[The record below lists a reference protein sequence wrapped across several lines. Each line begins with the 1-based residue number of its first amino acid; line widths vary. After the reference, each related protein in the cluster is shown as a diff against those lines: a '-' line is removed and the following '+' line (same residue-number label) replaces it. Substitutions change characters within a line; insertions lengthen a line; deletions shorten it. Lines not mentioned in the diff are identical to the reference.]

1 MKEYQLEL
9 AQLRKDKADKLGVH
23 YEDPMELVMQAN
35 QALLKNDPTS
45 VELQQ
50 ELTNQLSVHS
60 LGPLLDDY
68 ETTIAQLQQELQST
82 KFQLKS

>member
-9 AQLRKDKADKLGVH
+9 AQLRKERADKLGVK
-23 YEDPMELVMQAN
+23 YEDPMELVMKAN
-35 QALLKNDPTS
+35 QAMLKSDPTA

-68 ETTIAQLQQELQST
+68 EATIAQLH
-82 KFQLKS
+82 